1 MGRVFSA
8 AGSPNPAAFNSFLPA
23 RRARRFPSADV
34 DVEDLIG
41 MPVTPIP
48 ISTTVVLTNPIE
60 VFVAAVTFAKPH
72 AIGLIFAGVPMML
85 VSMVPIV
92 VDTIVR
98 AESGRKQAHRRD

>member
-1 MGRVFSA
+1 
-8 AGSPNPAAFNSFLPA
+8 
-23 RRARRFPSADV
+23 
-34 DVEDLIG
+34 

-48 ISTTVVLTNPIE
+48 ICTTVLLTNPIE

-72 AIGLIFAGVPMML
+72 AIGLIFAGVPMMV

-98 AESGRKQAHRRD
+98 AERCRKQAHRRD